1 MATYDYQAHD
11 AQGRRRRGTQDAD
24 NPRQARQ
31 LLRARGLQPT
41 RISEAKGSGQLH
53 RARLRRG
60 ELALL
65 ARQLATLV
73 QAGLPLE
80 QALRAV
86 AEQSARPA
94 VHSLLQAVRGRVLEG
109 QSLAQALG
117 LCPRV
122 FPELFRTTVAAGE
135 RSGHLGAV
143 LEQLARYTE
152 ARQESA
158 QRIQMALVYPCILLC
173 ASLAIVGFLLGY
185 VVPDVIAM
193 FIDSGRALPALT
205 QGLIHVSHAARDHGL
220 TALGLVVVAAVALRL
235 GLQRPAW
242 RRRVHDRLLALPCV
256 GPLWRATEAARFAS
270 TLSIMGRSAVPL
282 VEALQIAASVVGH
295 LGIRARLLDVA
306 RSVSEG
312 DTLARGLTASGD
324 IPPMML
330 HLIASGEQA
339 GELDQLLEHAARQQE
354 KILAARI
361 ALLVSLFE
369 PLMLVLMGGVVM
381 LIVLAI
387 LLPILSLNQLV
398 T

>member
-1 MATYDYQAHD
+1 
-11 AQGRRRRGTQDAD
+11 
-24 NPRQARQ
+24 
-31 LLRARGLQPT
+31 
-41 RISEAKGSGQLH
+41 
-53 RARLRRG
+53 
-60 ELALL
+60 
-65 ARQLATLV
+65 
-73 QAGLPLE
+73 
-80 QALRAV
+80 
-86 AEQSARPA
+86 
-94 VHSLLQAVRGRVLEG
+94 
-109 QSLAQALG
+109 
-117 LCPRV
+117 
-122 FPELFRTTVAAGE
+122 
-135 RSGHLGAV
+135 
-143 LEQLARYTE
+143 
-152 ARQESA
+152 
-158 QRIQMALVYPCILLC
+158 
-173 ASLAIVGFLLGY
+173 
-185 VVPDVIAM
+185 
-193 FIDSGRALPALT
+193 
-205 QGLIHVSHAARDHGL
+205 
-220 TALGLVVVAAVALRL
+220 
-235 GLQRPAW
+235 
-242 RRRVHDRLLALPCV
+242 
-256 GPLWRATEAARFAS
+256 
-270 TLSIMGRSAVPL
+270 MGRSAVPL